1 MKDYIEKRVVSL
13 AEYILMHK
21 CTVRDAAKEFKISKS
36 TVHKDVAQRLE
47 YLDAKLYQK
56 VRVILDENKETR
68 HIRGGNATKEKYL
81 KLHKDS
87 AHLDV

>member
-1 MKDYIEKRVVSL
+1 MQNYIEERTIEV
-13 AEYILMHK
+13 ANYIIENK
-21 CTVRDAAKEFKISKS
+21 ATVRATAKHFGVSKS

-81 KLHKDS
+81 KLHKDLV
-87 AHLDV
+87 HLDV